1 MKIFLTILT
10 TVLIILAAT
19 YLCLRFYFAY
29 KDNLEVQ
36 KAHEQ
41 LEELKTQDYH
51 SQLYLPPPKMD
62 ESKMPQNGKW
72 Y

>member
-1 MKIFLTILT
+1 MKIFLRILIIL
-10 TVLIILAAT
+10 LIILAIVSFLWS
-19 YLCLRFYFAY
+19 YSVY
-29 KDNLEVQ
+29 KDATATR
-36 KAHEQ
+36 KAYQQ